1 MFAKLSLSILAAAS
15 ILTVSQFAQAK
26 ATTTTP
32 VQAPAC
38 DPGPTSCP
46 QGFELVFDLA
56 YGKNTC
62 VIAPD
67 PNLGNGGGGA

>member
-15 ILTVSQFAQAK
+15 ILTVSQFAEAK
-26 ATTTTP
+26 ARTTTP

-46 QGFELVFDLA
+46 QGFELVFDIG

-62 VIAPD
+62 VIKPD
-67 PNLGNGGGGA
+67 EQNGSNGGA